1 MRIKWITGS
10 VMVVTLLFAAA
21 SWSQNGKGYRKSVRH
36 CTGDCTL
43 TQAAAPVQLSA
54 DEVKWLVYMREEE
67 KLARDVYRN
76 LYEQWGLQIFENIA
90 ASEQRHFDA
99 IGVLIARYGLTD
111 PAQGPGVFVDEKI
124 RGLYEALMAKG
135 IVSSVDALE
144 VGVMI
149 EETDIDDLEDAMK
162 STTPRD
168 IDKVYANLLAGSFN
182 HLDAFNSH
190 LQAAQ

>member
-36 CTGDCTL
+36 CTGD
-43 TQAAAPVQLSA
+43 
-54 DEVKWLVYMREEE
+54 
-67 KLARDVYRN
+67 
-76 LYEQWGLQIFENIA
+76 IA